1 MDAAVGC
8 ATCPSHFQDCSRAR
22 ACHAIGSRP
31 KCHLWF
37 SLNELFMI
45 NKMIQTL
52 LAGKAS
58 LVYLISEEEE
68 RVEQIIA
75 SAAAQV
81 DGSLRQMYS
90 WSCLRGLTKGDE
102 VVSPDIDPV
111 GALDRF
117 LGTDSHSILIFKDL
131 HLLVAQNPRL
141 IRQLKE
147 TDRTARTTG
156 KKVFFICPQLALP
169 EELYSH
175 FRIEDVPLPTY
186 GELSQLLDA
195 SMARK
200 PAAESLAKTL
210 SADLKEKTI
219 RAAMG
224 LTWNEAVDA
233 FDDALGEETAITV
246 KTVDTVL
253 EAKKVLVRKSGV
265 LEYVSSRAGAW
276 QIGGLVN
283 LKKWLAERSRAF
295 SPTAARLGLTPPKGI
310 LVMGVSGCGKSLCI
324 KAIAA
329 HWKLPLLRLDMGR
342 IYDGL
347 AGPPEEAMRKAIKTS
362 EAVAPCVLWIDEI
375 EAGIANQQQKQVG
388 GKEARVLALFLTW
401 MQEKT
406 APVFVGATANE
417 VEVLPPEILRKGR
430 FDELFYM
437 GLPLKEERK
446 QILTIHMRRRRV
458 DPSRF
463 DMEYLADSTAGL
475 NGAEIEQ
482 GIISAIFES
491 SSQKVE
497 LSEHILSN
505 ALRNIVPLSRTMR
518 ERIEKI
524 EAWARD
530 RAMKASLETI

>member
-1 MDAAVGC
+1 ML
-8 ATCPSHFQDCSRAR
+8 TKKIR
-22 ACHAIGSRP
+22 
-31 KCHLWF
+31 
-37 SLNELFMI
+37 SLI
-45 NKMIQTL
+45 T
-52 LAGKAS
+52 GRAS

-68 RVEQIIA
+68 RVEKLI
-75 SAAAQV
+75 AAAAGK
-81 DGSLRQMYS
+81 GSANSIQIYS
-90 WSCLRGLTKGDE
+90 WSCLRGLARGKE
-102 VVSPDIDPV
+102 SVVAGSDPV
-111 GALDRF
+111 AALDFF
-117 LGTDSHSILIFKDL
+117 LKADGHSILIFKDL
-131 HLLVAQNPRL
+131 HLLIQQNPPL

-147 TDRTARTTG
+147 SGRIARSTG
-156 KKVFFICPQLALP
+156 KKIFFICPQLVLP
-169 EELYSH
+169 DELFSY
-175 FRIEDVPLPTY
+175 FRIEDVPLPSY
-186 GELSQLLDA
+186 DELSRLLDA
-195 SMARK
+195 CIARK
-200 PAAESLAKTL
+200 QDAEALKKSLTE
-210 SADLKEKTI
+210 DLKEKLV

-224 LTWNEAVDA
+224 FTLNEATDA
-233 FDDALGEETAITV
+233 FEDALARETTITI
-246 KTVDTVL
+246 KTVDSVL
-253 EAKKVLVRKSGV
+253 DEKTSLIRKSGV
-265 LEYVSSRAGAW
+265 LEYVSTRSGAW

-283 LKKWLAERSRAF
+283 LKKWLAERTKAF
-295 SPTAARLGLTPPKGI
+295 SPSAAKLGLPPPKGI

-375 EAGIANQQQKQVG
+375 EAGIANQKQKQGG

-437 GLPLKEERK
+437 GLPLKEERR
-446 QILTIHMRRRRV
+446 QILAIHMRRRKV

-463 DMEYLADSTAGL
+463 DMEYLADSTEGL

-482 GIISAIFES
+482 GVISAIFES
-491 SSQKVE
+491 SSQNEE

-505 ALRNIVPLSRTMR
+505 ALRSIVPLSRTMR